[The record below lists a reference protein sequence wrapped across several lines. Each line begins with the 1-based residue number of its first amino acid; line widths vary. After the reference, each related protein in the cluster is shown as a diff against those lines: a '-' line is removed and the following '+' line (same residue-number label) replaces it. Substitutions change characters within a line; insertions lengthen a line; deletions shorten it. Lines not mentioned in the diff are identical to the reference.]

1 MLDGIRFPSRC
12 SCGVANMRSRQ
23 HLDGGWHRP
32 QDGSEAGMGRT
43 ESEHPIVAQIPHL
56 RRYARALIGDR
67 THAEDL
73 VQDCLERAWSRFHLW
88 REGSN
93 LRTWLFTIMHNLHAN
108 LARNASR
115 RPQSAV
121 IDDEITLPTRATQED
136 RMEVAA
142 IEAALARLPEEQRQV
157 VLLVGLEELSY
168 QEAAAALDIPVGTVM
183 SRLHRGR
190 ERMREMMTATGGAG
204 LRRVK

>member
-1 MLDGIRFPSRC
+1 
-12 SCGVANMRSRQ
+12 
-23 HLDGGWHRP
+23 
-32 QDGSEAGMGRT
+32 MGKP
-43 ESEHPIVAQIPHL
+43 EDEHPIVAQIPHL

-67 THAEDL
+67 AQAEDL
-73 VQDCLERAWSRFHLW
+73 VQDSLERAWSRFHLW

-115 RPQSAV
+115 RPQSAP
-121 IDDEITLPTRATQED
+121 IDDDFMLPARATQED
-136 RMEVAA
+136 QMEVAA
-142 IEAALARLPEEQRQV
+142 IETALARLPEEQRQV
-157 VLLVGLEELSY
+157 VLLVGLEEMSY
-168 QEAAAALDIPVGTVM
+168 QEAAATLDIPVGTVM

-190 ERMREMMTATGGAG
+190 ERLREMLTAAGNGTG

>member
-1 MLDGIRFPSRC
+1 
-12 SCGVANMRSRQ
+12 
-23 HLDGGWHRP
+23 
-32 QDGSEAGMGRT
+32 MGRT
-43 ESEHPIVAQIPHL
+43 ESEHPIVEQIPHL

-67 THAEDL
+67 SLAEDL

-115 RPQSAV
+115 RPPSAP
-121 IDDEITLPTRATQED
+121 IDDDLTLPTRPTQED
-136 RMEVAA
+136 RMDVAA
-142 IEAALARLPEEQRQV
+142 IEAALARLPDEQRQV
-157 VLLVGLEELSY
+157 VLLVGLEEMSY

-190 ERMREMMTATGGAG
+190 ERLREMMTATGGGAG

>member
-1 MLDGIRFPSRC
+1 MSRPE
-12 SCGVANMRSRQ
+12 
-23 HLDGGWHRP
+23 D
-32 QDGSEAGMGRT
+32 D
-43 ESEHPIVAQIPHL
+43 HPIVAQIPHL

-67 THAEDL
+67 ALAEDL
-73 VQDCLERAWSRFHLW
+73 VQDSLERAWSRFHLW

-115 RPQSAV
+115 RPMAAP
-121 IDDEITLPTRATQED
+121 IDDEFSLPTRPTQED
-136 RMEVAA
+136 QMEVAA

-157 VLLVGLEELSY
+157 VLLVGLEEMTY
-168 QEAAAALDIPVGTVM
+168 QEAAAALEIPVGTVM

-190 ERMREMMTATGGAG
+190 ERLREMMTAASGTG

>member
-1 MLDGIRFPSRC
+1 MT
-12 SCGVANMRSRQ
+12 
-23 HLDGGWHRP
+23 RP
-32 QDGSEAGMGRT
+32 ED
-43 ESEHPIVAQIPHL
+43 EHPIVAQIPHL

-67 THAEDL
+67 ALAEDL
-73 VQDCLERAWSRFHLW
+73 VQDSLERAWSRFHLW

-115 RPQSAV
+115 RPRAAP
-121 IDDEITLPTRATQED
+121 IDDEFSLPTRATQED
-136 RMEVAA
+136 QMEVAA

-157 VLLVGLEELSY
+157 VLLVGLEEMTY
-168 QEAAAALDIPVGTVM
+168 QEAAAALEIPVGTVM

-190 ERMREMMTATGGAG
+190 ERLREMMPAAGGTG